1 MTSNYETSEVN
12 MSKYGKCVLEPD
24 NFPTWEAQNGSR
36 CVTALISPDSCE
48 SQKMVTGLWRL
59 HPGHES
65 DPDIHPDA
73 DEVFFVVSG
82 TGKLVLGEEEFIVS
96 KGMTIFIPANVHH
109 QSFNSGDEDL
119 VYYFIFAPPPG
130 GAPKQESENWVKL
143 P

>member
-1 MTSNYETSEVN
+1 MTNNQEKGIC
-12 MSKYGKCVLEPD
+12 MSKYQKCVLEPD
-24 NFPTWEAQNGSR
+24 SFPTWEAQGGSR
-36 CVTALISPDSCE
+36 CVTPLITPDSCE

-73 DEVFFVVSG
+73 DEIYFVVSG

-119 VYYFIFAPPPG
+119 VCDFIFALPPSG
-130 GAPKQESENWVKL
+130 TPKQEAENWVKSL
-143 P
+143 